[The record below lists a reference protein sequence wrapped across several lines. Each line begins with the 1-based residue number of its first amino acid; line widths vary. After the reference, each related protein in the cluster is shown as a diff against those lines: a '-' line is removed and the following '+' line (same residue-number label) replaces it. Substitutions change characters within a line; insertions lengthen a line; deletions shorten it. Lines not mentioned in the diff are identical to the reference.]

1 MTVTIHTPTLA
12 PIDDSLLQRLREVP
26 VPVAVDLSPDE
37 YQISPELRPLL
48 PPGQQPRLFGR
59 ALTVRCAP
67 PDFGAVLHAVGQIG
81 PGEVLVIEA
90 AGQAEHAMIGDVL
103 GGHLH
108 RVGAAGIVCDGPVRD
123 VGNLAKMQGLS
134 VYSRSVTPRGPTG
147 AALGEVNCPVSIG
160 GATVNP
166 GDLILG
172 DCDGLIA
179 IPATALEGLIRRME
193 EKVALEETW
202 VARLAS
208 DEPVTSIFGLA

>member
-1 MTVTIHTPTLA
+1 MTVTIHTPAIA
-12 PIDDSLLQRLREVP
+12 PIDDSLLQRWREVP

-67 PDFGAVLHAVGQIG
+67 PDFGAVLHAVGMIG
-81 PGEVLVIEA
+81 AGEVLVIEA

-147 AALGEVNCPVSIG
+147 AVLGEVNCPVRIG

-172 DCDGLIA
+172 DCDGLVA

-208 DEPVTSIFGLA
+208 DEPVTSIFGLV

>member
-1 MTVTIHTPTLA
+1 MTVTIHSPSIA
-12 PIDDSLLQRLREVP
+12 AIDDDLLARWRAIP
-26 VPVAVDLSPDE
+26 VPVAVDLAPE
-37 YQISPELRPLL
+37 AHQISPELRPLL

-67 PDFGAVLHAVGQIG
+67 PDFGAVLHAVGMIG

-90 AGQAEHAMIGDVL
+90 AGQARHAMIGDVL

-123 VGNLAKMQGLS
+123 VGNLAKMPGLS

-147 AALGEVNCPVSIG
+147 FALGEVNCPVQIG
-160 GATVNP
+160 GATVHP

-179 IPATALEGLIRRME
+179 LPAAALAGLIARME
-193 EKVALEETW
+193 QKVSLEEAW
-202 VARLAS
+202 VARLAL
-208 DEPVTSIFGLA
+208 DEPIAAIFGLN